1 MQQNCRNLFEHFGI
15 NFCTR
20 LDHRVQL
27 RHLRLDLCALRIQ
40 AEHAECVADFLQ
52 HLELGQQLTQVLRAG
67 AYEDVEVVL
76 DRNRHAVERPEQAA
90 GSAPFIRCLCRCHGA
105 VAVDGDEGV
114 EAVLV
119 VCDLDRVEGRADVIG
134 DAHRCRVWL
143 IVRPARLCSGVGV
156 VEALH
161 HVAEPG
167 GLTP

>member
-1 MQQNCRNLFEHFGI
+1 MAERIFDVAVVEVVPDGAAGEFGHVGLADDDG
-15 NFCTR
+15 TGSPKAA
-20 LDHRVQL
+20 HHVGVRV
-27 RHLRLDLCALRIQ
+27 RDAVSVDAK
-40 AEHAECVADFLQ
+40 AEGGTE
-52 HLELGQQLTQVLRAG
+52 AG
-67 AYEDVEVVL
+67 GVEVVL
-76 DRNRHAVERPEQAA
+76 DRNRHAVQRPEQAA
-90 GSAPFIRCLCRCHGA
+90 GSAPFIRCSCRCHGA

-143 IVRPARLCSGVGV
+143 IVRPARLRSGVSA